1 MTTTSPVLPTRGTA
15 PRVRMPSDEVRY
27 LVVTAT
33 EDQAPGQTLTVVVG
47 GPTTAKTLE
56 TYHSIRRGLGR

>member
-1 MTTTSPVLPTRGTA
+1 
-15 PRVRMPSDEVRY
+15 MPSDEVRY

-33 EDQAPGQTLTVVVG
+33 EDQALGQTLTVVVG